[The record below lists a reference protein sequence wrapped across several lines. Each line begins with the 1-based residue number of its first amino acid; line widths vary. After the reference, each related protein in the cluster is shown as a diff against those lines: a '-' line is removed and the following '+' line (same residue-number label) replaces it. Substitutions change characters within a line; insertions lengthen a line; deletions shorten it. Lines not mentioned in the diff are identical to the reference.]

1 MAAPPKQVRDR
12 SYGEG
17 RRLSVVDQ
25 AGVWLSAR
33 QVRRAVP
40 DFRGKR
46 VGDFGCGYE
55 ASFARSIL
63 EDAKSVVLV
72 DVSLSPDLG
81 THPKVSAIEGVLP
94 DALSGLEDAS
104 LDVVTCNSVLE
115 HLWHPQETLDAFF
128 RLTARGGICLV
139 NVPSWR
145 GKRWLEL
152 AAFRLNLSPPDEM
165 DDHKMYYDPR
175 QLWPMLVKAGFTP
188 RNLRVFRHKFGLNT
202 FAVCRKP

>member
-1 MAAPPKQVRDR
+1 MAAQPKQVRHS

-17 RRLSVVDQ
+17 RDLTVVDR
-25 AGVWLSAR
+25 AGVWLSGR
-33 QVRRAVP
+33 QIRSAVP

-46 VGDFGCGYE
+46 VGDFGCGYD

-63 EDAKSVVLV
+63 EDARSVVLI
-72 DVSLSPDLG
+72 DVSLSPDLA
-81 THPKVSAIEGVLP
+81 THPKITAVEGVLP
-94 DALSGLEDAS
+94 GALSRIEDAS

-115 HLWHPQETLDAFF
+115 HLWRPQEALDEFF
-128 RLTARGGICLV
+128 RLTARGGVCLI

-145 GKRWLEL
+145 GKWWLEL
-152 AAFRLNLSPPDEM
+152 AAFRLNLSPTEEM

-175 QLWPMLVKAGFTP
+175 QLWPMLVQAGFTP
-188 RNLRVFRHKFGLNT
+188 RNIRVFRHKFGLNT

>member
-1 MAAPPKQVRDR
+1 MAAQPKGVRHR

-17 RRLSVVDQ
+17 GALTVVDR
-25 AGVWLSAR
+25 AGVWLSGR
-33 QVRRAVP
+33 QIRIAVP

-63 EDAKSVVLV
+63 EDALSVVLV
-72 DVSLSPDLG
+72 DVSLNPDLG
-81 THPKVSAIEGVLP
+81 TRAKVTAVEGILP

-115 HLWHPQETLDAFF
+115 HLWNPQETLDAFF
-128 RLTARGGICLV
+128 RLTAPGGVCLI

-165 DDHKMYYDPR
+165 DDHKMYYDPQ
-175 QLWPMLVKAGFTP
+175 QLWPMLVLAGFKP
-188 RNLRVFRHKFGLNT
+188 RNIRVFRHKFGLNT
-202 FAVCRKP
+202 FAICRKP